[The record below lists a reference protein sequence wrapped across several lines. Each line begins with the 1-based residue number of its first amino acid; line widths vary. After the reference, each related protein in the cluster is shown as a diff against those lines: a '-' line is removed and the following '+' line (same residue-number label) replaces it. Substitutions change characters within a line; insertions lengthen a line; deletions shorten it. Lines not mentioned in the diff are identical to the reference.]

1 MEFIPTVIED
11 VILVKP
17 QVHGDQRGFFME
29 TYRKS
34 YFSNAGIDTEFVQDN
49 LSSSVRGTIRGL
61 HYQIEN
67 QQAKL
72 VMVPEGKILDVA
84 VDLRV
89 GSPTFGK
96 YTSEVLSSDNR
107 HLLYIPV
114 GFAHGFAVLS
124 GQALVSYKC
133 SDYYNAEAERGLYWN
148 DPELKI
154 DWGVSDPI
162 VSEKD
167 QTQPLL
173 KDIVEQ
179 DLFNYSDE

>member
-1 MEFIPTVIED
+1 MEFVPTEIED

-17 QVHGDQRGFFME
+17 QVHEDQRGFFME

-34 YFSNAGIDTEFVQDN
+34 YFSDAGIDTEFVQDN
-49 LSSSVRGTIRGL
+49 LSSSVHGTIRGL

-89 GSPTFGK
+89 GSPTFGQ

-124 GQALVSYKC
+124 KQALVWYKC

-148 DPELKI
+148 DPELEI
-154 DWGVSDPI
+154 EWGISEPI

-173 KDIVEQ
+173 KDIIEQ
-179 DLFNYSDE
+179 DLFN